1 MLIQMYCPCHMTS
14 QPGSPNGKT
23 APAMLW
29 LHEIK
34 WTLPC

>member
-1 MLIQMYCPCHMTS
+1 MTN

-29 LHEIK
+29 LHEAK
-34 WTLPC
+34 